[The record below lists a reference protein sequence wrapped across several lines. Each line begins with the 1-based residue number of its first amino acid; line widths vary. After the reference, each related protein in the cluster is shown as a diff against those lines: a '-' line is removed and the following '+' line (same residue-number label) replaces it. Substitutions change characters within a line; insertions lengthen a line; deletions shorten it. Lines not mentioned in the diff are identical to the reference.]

1 MIRTNLCFYNE
12 ISDLFYL
19 ITRYV
24 VEFGNVFSLN
34 HPPVNNNLEIFA
46 PLDFSADAP
55 ALR

>member
-1 MIRTNLCFYNE
+1 MIRTNLCFCDE
-12 ISDLFYL
+12 IRDLFYL
-19 ITRYV
+19 ITRFV
-24 VEFGNVFSLN
+24 IEFGNVFSLN